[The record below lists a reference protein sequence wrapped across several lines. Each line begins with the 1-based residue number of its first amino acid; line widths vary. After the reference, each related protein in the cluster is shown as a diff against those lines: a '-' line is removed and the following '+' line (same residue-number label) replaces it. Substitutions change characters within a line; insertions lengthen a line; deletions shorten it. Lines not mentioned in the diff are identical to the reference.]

1 MANPRIKINC
11 QVTSSDMDHL
21 WGEVNKARDGT
32 VAIKVNREVLTRL
45 LLDHGKLLNYYE
57 RGL

>member
-1 MANPRIKINC
+1 MSKAKIET
-11 QVTSSDMDHL
+11 VLSSQDMNHL

-32 VAIKVNREVLTRL
+32 VSIKVNREVITRL

-57 RGL
+57 RGV